1 MKAKMTAKNLKTKN
15 TKIKLQIMKDT
26 KNVY

>member
-1 MKAKMTAKNLKTKN
+1 MKAKMKAKNLKTKN
-15 TKIKLQIMKDT
+15 TKIKLQILKDI